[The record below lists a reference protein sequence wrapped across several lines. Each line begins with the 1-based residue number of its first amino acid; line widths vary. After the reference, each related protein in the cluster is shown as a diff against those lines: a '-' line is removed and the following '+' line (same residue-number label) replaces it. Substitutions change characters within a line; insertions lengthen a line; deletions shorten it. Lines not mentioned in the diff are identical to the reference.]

1 MRADGRAVGGRGGER
16 RGLGLEELRGPGLRE
31 PPREDRVRIAAEP
44 VEPCVHRARIYCR
57 EARIRSEAMAATRT
71 IEIRTGSPGPRSR
84 AIAEREE
91 RVIARPLLVHLPIFA
106 ERAENATIT
115 DVDGN
120 VFVDF
125 AGGVGVVNAGHGH
138 PRIVEAVVEQAA
150 RFLHTDF
157 TVVPYEPAVALAERL
172 CALAPISG
180 ETRAAFFNAGTEA
193 VENAVK
199 LARLHTGRP
208 GVIAFEGAF
217 HGRTLLSMTMT
228 SKFHPYKTG
237 MGPYAPEV
245 YRAPYP
251 DEYRGPDAAEA
262 LARLERM
269 FETHVA
275 PEHVAAIVIEPQL
288 GEGGFVPASRA
299 VHGGAAR
306 DLRPARDRARR
317 RRGADRLRP
326 HGPDVRDGA
335 LRRRARPDDGRE
347 VDRGGPSAL
356 GRDRA
361 GRDHGRR
368 ARRRDRRDV
377 HRQSRRTGGRARR
390 ARRIRGGGARR
401 ARRVSSATRIRERM
415 LDWQRRWPAIG
426 DVRGLG
432 AMLAIELV
440 HDPVDEGAR
449 AGARARRDRRR
460 AAARA
465 DPAQGGVHG
474 NCIRVLCPLTIE
486 DAVLDEALDVWEDAL
501 ASVLA

>member
-1 MRADGRAVGGRGGER
+1 
-16 RGLGLEELRGPGLRE
+16 
-31 PPREDRVRIAAEP
+31 
-44 VEPCVHRARIYCR
+44 
-57 EARIRSEAMAATRT
+57 MAATRT
-71 IEIRTGSPGPRSR
+71 IEIRTEIPGPRSR
-84 AIAEREE
+84 ALLEREQ
-91 RVIARPLLVHLPIFA
+91 RAIAHPLIVHLPIFA

-125 AGGVGVVNAGHGH
+125 AGGVGVINAGHAH
-138 PRIVEAVVEQAA
+138 PRIVEAVTEQAA

-157 TVVPYEPAVALAERL
+157 TVIPYEPAIELAERL

-208 GVIAFEGAF
+208 GVIAYEGAF

-251 DEYRGPDAAEA
+251 DTYRGPDAEEA

-269 FETHVA
+269 LATHVPA
-275 PEHVAAIVIEPQL
+275 SHIAAIVIEPQL
-288 GEGGFVPASRA
+288 GEGGFIPASREYFQGLRALCDRHGIVLVADEVQTGFGRTGRMFAMEHFDVEPDLMTVAKSIAAGLPLSGVIGRAEIMDGPHAGAIGGTYIGNPVAQAAALA
-299 VHGGAAR
+299 V
-306 DLRPARDRARR
+306 L
-317 RRGADRLRP
+317 
-326 HGPDVRDGA
+326 DVFEEES
-335 LRRRARPDDGRE
+335 LLE
-347 VDRGGPSAL
+347 
-356 GRDRA
+356 RA
-361 GRDHGRR
+361 GIVGD
-368 ARRRDRRDV
+368 
-377 HRQSRRTGGRARR
+377 
-390 ARRIRGGGARR
+390 
-401 ARRVSSATRIRERM
+401 RIRERM
-415 LDWQRRWPAIG
+415 LAWQMRWPAIG

-440 HDPVDEGAR
+440 EDPTSKAPDPDSAKAVIDAALERGLILLK
-449 AGARARRDRRR
+449 AGTY
-460 AAARA
+460 
-465 DPAQGGVHG
+465 G

-486 DAVLDEALDVWEDAL
+486 DAVLDEALGVWEEAL
-501 ASVLA
+501 EATLSA